1 MLKPFGG
8 VTKYDLGR
16 TLGESGRSASA
27 GPVGPAPADAPS
39 PPSKAEGHQFRG
51 EAEEAEGPSAF
62 LVAFLLLCFLS
73 SHLFRIA
80 EKCVLFEA
88 GIMAEGENMETRQK

>member
-1 MLKPFGG
+1 MIL
-8 VTKYDLGR
+8 VV

-27 GPVGPAPADAPS
+27 GPAGPAPADTPS
-39 PPSKAEGHQFRG
+39 PPSKAEGHKFRG
-51 EAEEAEGPSAF
+51 EAEEAEGPSGAAAF

-73 SHLFRIA
+73 SHRSRIA